1 MLVEFVNTRPDPEAF
16 ERFRRRWEISPVEGK
31 AGREVFRWEGEHD
44 YFDDSQVLVRAIWA
58 GKKQGT
64 EGHNVALRLGV
75 APYGRSE
82 EGGEWVVAQLPSIEV
97 DWEEGSL
104 VPAPRSLN
112 DIVWFTLLMHSRRLA
127 ICANK
132 DNGCPTPYFLRNKP
146 KHRFCSD
153 ACALPAQREFKRK
166 WWSEHGK
173 EWRRRRSKRKTGKRR

>member
-16 ERFRRRWEISPVEGK
+16 ERFRRRWEIPPAEGK
-31 AGREVFRWEGEHD
+31 EGHKGFRWEGGHD
-44 YFDDSQVLVRAIWA
+44 YFEDSQALVRAIWA
-58 GKKQGT
+58 GKKRGT
-64 EGHNVALRLGV
+64 EGLNVALRLGV
-75 APYGRSE
+75 ASFERSE
-82 EGGEWVVAQLPSIEV
+82 EGGEVVAQEPSIEV

-112 DIVWFTLLMHSRRLA
+112 DVVWFTLLAHSRRLA

-132 DNGCPTPYFLRNKP
+132 DNGCPTPYFLKNKP

-166 WWSEHGK
+166 WWTEHGK